1 MHDRQMT
8 RLFGLGLGG
17 LFMIALVLRALVF

>member
-1 MHDRQMT
+1 MYERQMT

-17 LFMIALVLRALVF
+17 VLMIALVLRALAL